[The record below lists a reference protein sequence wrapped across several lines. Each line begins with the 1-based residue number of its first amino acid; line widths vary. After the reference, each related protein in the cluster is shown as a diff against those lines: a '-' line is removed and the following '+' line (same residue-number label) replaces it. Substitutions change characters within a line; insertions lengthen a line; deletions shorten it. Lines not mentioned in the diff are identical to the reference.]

1 MEIGK
6 EKRAGEQRPDVR
18 VIPARRPEKVEA
30 PRGPEKVTAPD
41 REKVPA

>member
-6 EKRAGEQRPDVR
+6 KQRTGEQRPDVVVVPPIR
-18 VIPARRPEKVEA
+18 QPEPERAPAREPVA
-30 PRGPEKVTAPD
+30 VPD